1 MAILDTSSANTYLA
15 DTMTNSKP
23 AADLVTGPINPVS
36 YTDQLMANI
45 SVDQVANLDPNQA
58 ALDLVGF
65 DGSTAI
71 PPGIYENFV
80 GLDGQ
85 PISVKIPDR
94 GVKGVPQGPYVARIY
109 WDADLHGW
117 VSAPRF
123 GTIQKD
129 SSGLRYGSPDPNNPV
144 PIDWSLITGGTLAQ
158 NAVVSTL
165 QNALNNP
172 PSIGDVMKYVDLS
185 SQLSAIM
192 EIVNSMT
199 SIISLI
205 TNGMQT
211 LTDGN
216 IPDTIRSEVVGRIL
230 SVSGQNGGAAPSWLY
245 ASIAAI
251 LYPYVSGQ
259 TESALSLALEANR
272 LFGMI
277 DDPISLVPGDIKI
290 SIFKDEYDAKMTL
303 LTSGFAELTSGGGL
317 LKTVDLDPV
326 VASDSPKVT
335 SEGTIITSANPPVV
349 QIPPPPPDKQFE
361 GVDGNWE
368 FESGDTNQYMTAGG
382 RFVSSVEEL
391 ECEMSAITRPIS
403 EVILHW
409 SETFTNANLTGL
421 ELQQLTGAG
430 SNAYHY
436 IIKRDGSM
444 ERGVP
449 LDEVGTA
456 SPGHNT
462 YSIQICLVGGVNV
475 ASEDDAINGNLGAS
489 SITRTQFNTLHQL
502 FRVFFLHFPGGQALG
517 HGEFDVTQL
526 DPGFEVRDYVYN
538 AFNKRSLYIDPL
550 NEPEITPEEII
561 TSIDNP
567 GLLITEKNT
576 QSSGLEKF

>member
-15 DTMTNSKP
+15 ETMTNSRP
-23 AADLVTGPINPVS
+23 QADLVTGPMNPVS
-36 YTDQLMANI
+36 YTDQVMANI
-45 SVDQVANLDPNQA
+45 SVDQVANLDPVQA
-58 ALDLVGF
+58 AMDLVDV
-65 DGSTAI
+65 DGKPILFLGPASENVGT
-71 PPGIYENFV
+71 GIN
-80 GLDGQ
+80 LDR
-85 PISVKIPDR
+85 P
-94 GVKGVPQGPYVARIY
+94 Y
-109 WDADLHGW
+109 WDADLHGY
-117 VSAPRF
+117 VSSPRP
-123 GTIQKD
+123 GTVALD
-129 SSGLRYGSPDPNNPV
+129 STGLRWGSPDPNNPIPV
-144 PIDWSLITGGTLAQ
+144 DYTLLSGAADAAS
-158 NAVVSTL
+158 NALYTQL
-165 QNALNNP
+165 QNALGNLP
-172 PSIGDVMKYVDLS
+172 TVGDVVKYVDLS
-185 SQLSAIM
+185 AEISAIM
-192 EIVNSMT
+192 EIVNGMT
-199 SIISLI
+199 NIFSYIQ
-205 TNGMQT
+205 NGIQT

-216 IPDTIRSEVVGRIL
+216 IPDTVRSEVVGRIL
-230 SVSGQNGGAAPSWLY
+230 SVSIQNGGAAPDWLY
-245 ASIAAI
+245 ASVASI
-251 LYPYVSGQ
+251 LYPFVSGQ
-259 TESALSLALEANR
+259 TQSALSLALEANK
-272 LFGMI
+272 LFGII
-277 DDPISLVPGDIKI
+277 DDTVSSIPGDIKI
-290 SIFKDEYDAKMTL
+290 SIFKDEYDAKMAL
-303 LTSGFAELTSGGGL
+303 LTSEFDELTSGNGL
-317 LKTVDLDPV
+317 LKSVDVDPV
-326 VASDSPKVT
+326 VESDSPKIT
-335 SEGTIITSANPPVV
+335 SEGTIITSANPPNLE
-349 QIPPPPPDKQFE
+349 IPPPPPDKQFQ

-368 FESGDTNQYMTAGG
+368 FESETTNQFMTAGG

-391 ECEMSAITRPIS
+391 ECEMSTITRPIS
-403 EVILHW
+403 EMIIHW

-449 LDEVGTA
+449 LDAVGSA
-456 SPGHNT
+456 SPRHNT

-538 AFNKRSLYIDPL
+538 TFNKRSLYIDPL
-550 NEPEITPEEII
+550 NEPELPPEAII

>member
-15 DTMTNSKP
+15 DTMTNSKA
-23 AADLVTGPINPVS
+23 AADLVTGPLNPVS
-36 YTDQLMANI
+36 YIDPVMANI
-45 SVDQVANLDPNQA
+45 SVDQVANLDPPQA
-58 ALDLVGF
+58 VINLVGDNMPPIPQASENPIITALQGALD
-65 DGSTAI
+65 DPPDIGSVLK
-71 PPGIYENFV
+71 Y
-80 GLDGQ
+80 
-85 PISVKIPDR
+85 
-94 GVKGVPQGPYVARIY
+94 
-109 WDADLHGW
+109 ADL
-117 VSAPRF
+117 SEQ
-123 GTIQKD
+123 I
-129 SSGLRYGSPDPNNPV
+129 
-144 PIDWSLITGGTLAQ
+144 
-158 NAVVSTL
+158 
-165 QNALNNP
+165 
-172 PSIGDVMKYVDLS
+172 
-185 SQLSAIM
+185 SQIM
-192 EIVNSMT
+192 TIVNSMAT
-199 SIISLI
+199 VSSYIE
-205 TNGMQT
+205 NGIQT

-216 IPDTIRSEVVGRIL
+216 IPEDIKTKVVGMVL
-230 SVSGQNGGAAPSWLY
+230 QSVGQNGGTATLGLY
-245 ASIAAI
+245 SQ
-251 LYPYVSGQ
+251 VSGILLPFVSGH
-259 TESALSLALEANR
+259 TESALSTALKASK
-272 LFGMI
+272 LFGMADEVLSSPVDVNLNI
-277 DDPISLVPGDIKI
+277 YR
-290 SIFKDEYDAKMTL
+290 DEYDAKMTL
-303 LTSGFAELTSGGGL
+303 LTSGFDKLTTGDGL

-326 VASDSPKVT
+326 VASDSPKIT

-349 QIPPPPPDKQFE
+349 QIPPPPPDKQFK

-368 FESGDTNQYMTAGG
+368 FESELTNQYMTAGG

-550 NEPEITPEEII
+550 NEPEKTPEEII
-561 TSIDNP
+561 TSIDDP
-567 GLLITEKNT
+567 ELLITEKNT